1 MNNTCEWWLS
11 TFFLMWNVDTID
23 TAISISTWFTL
34 LLCISCA
41 DNIVI
46 FAIQF
51 FFILSLSLCLG
62 FIVDFIS
69 VPVTSAFTSATSL
82 IIIGSQLKNLLGLE
96 YSAKEFM
103 TSIYMLIERIDQSV
117 YWDAILAVGC
127 CLFLLILRV
136 RTNGFLFVWSKLIL
150 I

>member
-1 MNNTCEWWLS
+1 MSVFRLS
-11 TFFLMWNVDTID
+11 
-23 TAISISTWFTL
+23 
-34 LLCISCA
+34 
-41 DNIVI
+41 
-46 FAIQF
+46 
-51 FFILSLSLCLG
+51 G

-117 YWDAILAVGC
+117 KWDAILAVGC
-127 CLFLLILRV
+127 CVFLLVLRV
-136 RTNGFLFVWSKLIL
+136 SINIEFDSCLYNCAKFIQIYLFKKHFVTFVCHLNLHSKSKKSK
-150 I
+150 